1 MYIKKYIFNLW
12 NKRKVFSSHP
22 WTSQSPLPPFHIFL
36 VHCDQEDTC
45 RRSLHGL
52 GRRVVW
58 FCFHQKGLFS
68 YTIVWAHSHEARA
81 FNLFFFFRFTSGLC
95 PTYLICNIFFCF
107 SVFCYDECTVRY
119 KQTVTTLAHK
129 ASRKSLYWMQRKF
142 MVSATVK
149 IMQIT
154 NCSIIKM

>member
-1 MYIKKYIFNLW
+1 MKQKESVFIPSVDFTVSSSPFSHLSRALW
-12 NKRKVFSSHP
+12 SGRHMQEESSWIWGGELFGFVFTKRDY
-22 WTSQSPLPPFHIFL
+22 FL
-36 VHCDQEDTC
+36 TQLCGHTAMRQGP
-45 RRSLHGL
+45 SI
-52 GRRVVW
+52 
-58 FCFHQKGLFS
+58 LF
-68 YTIVWAHSHEARA
+68 
-81 FNLFFFFRFTSGLC
+81 FFFFRFTSGLC